1 MLQNPAFQLVT
12 AKCSEINVIVVAG
25 PEDDPVEHAV
35 PEQFISTFKG
45 GKLITEASVH
55 AGA

>member
-25 PEDDPVEHAV
+25 PEEDPVEHAV

-45 GKLITEASVH
+45 GKLVTEASVH